1 MARINRAELT
11 KLEII
16 RVAMKKFME
25 YGYTN
30 TPVKAISNELNM
42 SPGNLTFHFPTKEHL
57 LVAMIEQLCGFQ
69 RRLIEEEVEEGD
81 TAVIAVCRE
90 MAFMVVMCEEDEAV
104 KDLFLSA
111 YSSPI
116 CLEYI
121 RNNDAERAKEVF
133 KSYCPDW
140 DDIRFREAEILV
152 SGIEYATLMTT
163 GDPLSME
170 ARIIG
175 ALTQILR
182 IYNVPEKLRKEKIEK
197 VLSMDYR
204 KIGHQVLLEF
214 RKYVE
219 DSSEQALIKLLKGR
233 E

>member
-1 MARINRAELT
+1 MARINRSELT
-11 KLEII
+11 KLEIL
-16 RVAMKKFME
+16 RVAMKKFLE
-25 YGYTN
+25 DGYTN
-30 TPVKAISNELNM
+30 TSVKAICNELDM

-57 LVAMIEQLCGFQ
+57 LVAMIEQLCSFQ
-69 RRLIEEEVEEGD
+69 WQLIQEEVEEGD

-90 MAFMVVMCEEDEAV
+90 LAFMVVMSEEDEAI
-104 KDLFLSA
+104 KDLFISA
-111 YSSPI
+111 YSSPL
-116 CLEYI
+116 CLEFI
-121 RNNDAERAKEVF
+121 RKNDRERSKEIF
-133 KSYCPDW
+133 KEYCSDW
-140 DDIRFREAEILV
+140 DEIRFREAEILV

-163 GDPLSME
+163 GDPFSME
-170 ARIIG
+170 ARICG

-182 IYNVPEKLRKEKIEK
+182 IYNVPEELRRIKIER

-219 DSSEQALIKLLKGR
+219 QSSEQALIGLLKGQ